1 MGGWG
6 SRVLNL
12 WKCENTRFLRNFWVG
27 VKSPKLDISAMWVLN
42 WSGRWVGGV
51 RCLGLFP
58 KKIDCFYPF
67 PNWKSD
73 LCRRTSCGNG
83 PGEKKRDSTVLED
96 CLCLH
101 IEGLWYRIR
110 KLISMN
116 SNLIW
121 FLPSAPIRH
130 PCGKWKEVFC
140 SSCHQLP
147 SSSLSQSHF
156 FLSSV
161 DVLQVSLSLS
171 FLEDRHQ

>member
-12 WKCENTRFLRNFWVG
+12 WKSETTRFLRNFCGRYFRYV
-27 VKSPKLDISAMWVLN
+27 SPKLK
-42 WSGRWVGGV
+42 RWVGGV

-58 KKIDCFYPF
+58 KKIDFFYPF

-161 DVLQVSLSLS
+161 DVLQASLSLS
-171 FLEDRHQ
+171 FLEDRNQ

>member
-1 MGGWG
+1 M
-6 SRVLNL
+6 
-12 WKCENTRFLRNFWVG
+12 FLTTC
-27 VKSPKLDISAMWVLN
+27 KISATIFLSGEAPPCQCSQWKKKSLIGSKKLCSTLN
-42 WSGRWVGGV
+42 IFGNEPYNRTLESANETVIWS
-51 RCLGLFP
+51 P
-58 KKIDCFYPF
+58 D
-67 PNWKSD
+67 NWKPD